1 MNAESPADAVTAIL
15 PAASPGM
22 AVVAVDPPSRRVLP
36 ALCLGS
42 FVTSLAFVA
51 PTPFLAVIAADL
63 GVGVPL
69 LGQVV
74 TAQLLLGAALA
85 LVAGPLADHH
95 GHRRLVVLGLVAA
108 SASLIGSGLAPAFS
122 VLLLAGL
129 GTGLADATVPG
140 LSLAIAGTRF
150 TGPASRRAISWTI
163 AALAG
168 APVIGVPLLTAA
180 GDVAGWRV
188 AFIGAGLGAV
198 AVAAL
203 VAAWLLNDEPGTSG
217 SLRWRALRD
226 AYHPLLRHRPVQRLY
241 AASVLRAICWFGLLT
256 YLGAF
261 LDEELGLGTRRVGL
275 AYMVAGGAYFLASLA
290 AGGPL
295 ARLPA
300 RPLLAGGNAVMA
312 LLIGLVYSSV
322 LGVPGTVA
330 ILAIAC
336 AAGAIGWV
344 GLAALLT
351 AESPA
356 GTGTTM
362 TLNSALFNLGAAGGG
377 AAGRLLLATGG
388 YGALALG
395 LPAFGLVSA
404 LLAWPTGTATGQ
416 TGEA

>member
-1 MNAESPADAVTAIL
+1 MDVELPAEAVTAPL
-15 PAASPGM
+15 PAVPAGM
-22 AVVAVDPPSRRVLP
+22 AVVPLDPPNRRVLP

-42 FVTSLAFVA
+42 FVTALAFVA

-85 LVAGPLADHH
+85 LLAGPLADHY

-108 SASLIGSGLAPAFS
+108 SASLVGSGLAPAFW
-122 VLLLAGL
+122 VLLLTGL
-129 GTGLADATVPG
+129 ASGLADATVPG
-140 LSLAIAGTRF
+140 LSLAIAGARF
-150 TGPASRRAISWTI
+150 AGPASRRALSWTI

-168 APVIGVPLLTAA
+168 APVIGVPLLTAV
-180 GDVAGWRV
+180 GDVVGWRV
-188 AFIGAGLGAV
+188 AFIGAGLGTV
-198 AVAAL
+198 GVAAL
-203 VAAWLLNDEPGTSG
+203 VAAWLPGDAPGTG
-217 SLRWRALRD
+217 TPLRWRALRA

-241 AASVLRAICWFGLLT
+241 AASMLRAICWFGLLT

-261 LDEELGLGTRRVGL
+261 LDEELGLATRRVGL
-275 AYMVAGGAYFLASLA
+275 AYMIAGAAYFLASLA
-290 AGGPL
+290 AGSPL

-312 LLIGLVYSSV
+312 LLVGLVFSAT
-322 LGVPGTVA
+322 LGVAGTVA
-330 ILAIAC
+330 VLAVTC

-344 GLAALLT
+344 GLAALLA

-362 TLNSALFNLGAAGGG
+362 TLNSVLFNVGAAGGG
-377 AAGRLLLATGG
+377 AAGGLLLATGG
-388 YGALALG
+388 YEALALG
-395 LPAFGLVSA
+395 PPAFGLVSA
-404 LLAWPTGTATGQ
+404 LLAWPSERATGQ
-416 TGEA
+416 TGEE

>member
-1 MNAESPADAVTAIL
+1 MDVESPADAVTAIL

-85 LVAGPLADHH
+85 LAAGPLADHH

-108 SASLIGSGLAPAFS
+108 SASPIGSGLAPAFS

-129 GTGLADATVPG
+129 GSGLADATVSG

-203 VAAWLLNDEPGTSG
+203 VAAWLPSDEPGTSG
-217 SLRWRALRD
+217 PLRWRALRD

-261 LDEELGLGTRRVGL
+261 LDEEVGLGTRRAGL
-275 AYMVAGGAYFLASLA
+275 AYMLAGGAYFLASLA

-312 LLIGLVYSSV
+312 LLVGLVFSST
-322 LGVPGTVA
+322 LGVPSTVA

-336 AAGAIGWV
+336 AAGATGWV
-344 GLAALLT
+344 GLAALLA

-377 AAGRLLLATGG
+377 AAGGLLLATGG

-404 LLAWPTGTATGQ
+404 LLAWPSGTATGQ
-416 TGEA
+416 TGDE